1 VRVAFVTHNFPRHPG
16 DLAGAFLLPLAAA
29 LRSRGHELLVIA
41 PSDGGRGGEDEI
53 GGVAVRRVRY
63 AAAERETLAYSGRM
77 AEALSSAGAALALA
91 GMIRALRRGAREWL
105 AGSRGVVHAHW
116 WIPSGIAAP
125 REWPLVLT
133 SHGTDARLL
142 PGSALARLAA
152 RPVYHR
158 ARVVTAVST
167 HLASLI
173 EAATGRR
180 VDAVQPMPLL
190 AAGGP
195 ARAPRGPSP
204 GQLVL
209 VARLTPQKRVELAIE
224 ALALLVGQGVE
235 ARLRVVGDG
244 PARRGLEQLAATR
257 GLGPAVAFEGQ
268 VPTSR
273 VAAFLAE
280 AEVALFPAQGEGF
293 GLAAVEALEQGTPVV
308 ACTDGGG
315 VRDVLAEPG
324 AGRVVAPTAEAIAGA
339 VRGLLGNPGARA
351 SARAAG
357 KEWRGRLEPDVV
369 AGEVERWY
377 TEALGA

>member
-1 VRVAFVTHNFPRHPG
+1 MRVAFVTHNFPRRPG

-29 LRSRGHELLVIA
+29 LRARGHQLLVVA

-53 GGVAVRRVRY
+53 EGVPVRRVRY
-63 AAAERETLAYSGRM
+63 AAPPRETLAYSGRM
-77 AEALSSAGAALALA
+77 AEALSSPGAALALA

-105 AGSRGVVHAHW
+105 AGTRGVVHAHW
-116 WIPSGIAAP
+116 WVPAGIAAP
-125 REWPLVLT
+125 RRWPLVLT

-152 RPVYHR
+152 RPVYRR

-167 HLASLI
+167 HLAALI

-180 VDAVQPMPLL
+180 VDVVQPMPLPPG
-190 AAGGP
+190 GGP

-209 VARLTPQKRVELAIE
+209 VARLTAQKRVDLAIE

-244 PARRGLEQLAATR
+244 PARRGLEHLAASR
-257 GLGPAVAFEGQ
+257 GLGAAVAFEGQ

-280 AEVALFPAQGEGF
+280 AEVALFPAVGEGF
-293 GLAAVEALEQGTPVV
+293 GLAAVEALGQGTPVV

-315 VRDVLAEPG
+315 VRDVLSEPG
-324 AGRVVAPTAEAIAGA
+324 AGQVVAPTPGAIAGA
-339 VRGLLGNPGARA
+339 VRGLLGNPAARGAA
-351 SARAAG
+351 AAAG
-357 KEWRGRLEPDVV
+357 KAWRGRLEPDVV

-377 TEALGA
+377 AEALRA

>member
-16 DLAGAFLLPLAAA
+16 DLAGAFLQPLAGA
-29 LRSRGHELLVIA
+29 LRARGHELLVVA
-41 PSDGGRGGEDEI
+41 PSDEGRGGEDEI
-53 GGVAVRRVRY
+53 GGVAVRRMRY
-63 AAAERETLAYSGRM
+63 AAPARETLAYSGRM
-77 AEALSSAGAALALA
+77 SEALSSAGAALALA
-91 GMIRALRRGAREWL
+91 GMVRALRRGAREWL

-116 WIPSGIAAP
+116 WIPAGIAAP
-125 REWPLVLT
+125 RGWPLVLT

-152 RPVYHR
+152 RPVYRR

-190 AAGGP
+190 AGGGP
-195 ARAPRGPSP
+195 ARAPRGPAP
-204 GQLVL
+204 GQLVV
-209 VARLTPQKRVELAIE
+209 VARLTPQKRVDLAIA
-224 ALALLVGQGVE
+224 ALAHLVGQGVE
-235 ARLRVVGDG
+235 ARLRIVGDG
-244 PARRGLEQLAATR
+244 PSRRGLEQLAASH
-257 GLGPAVAFEGQ
+257 GLGAAVAFEGQ

-280 AEVALFPAQGEGF
+280 AEVALFPARGEGF

-324 AGRVVAPTAEAIAGA
+324 AGVVVAPTAEAIAGA

-351 SARAAG
+351 AAQAAG
-357 KEWRGRLEPDVV
+357 RAWRSRLDPDVV
-369 AGEVERWY
+369 AAVVERWY
-377 TEALGA
+377 AEAVRA

>member
-1 VRVAFVTHNFPRHPG
+1 MRVAFVTHNFPRQPG

-29 LRSRGHELLVIA
+29 LRARGHELLVVA
-41 PSDGGRGGEDEI
+41 PSDQGRGGEDEI
-53 GGVAVRRVRY
+53 GGVPVRRMRY
-63 AAAERETLAYSGRM
+63 AAPARETLAYSGRM

-105 AGSRGVVHAHW
+105 AGSRGLVHAHW
-116 WIPSGIAAP
+116 WIPAGIAAP
-125 REWPLVLT
+125 RRWPLVLT

-142 PGSALARLAA
+142 PGSVLARLAA
-152 RPVYHR
+152 RPVYRR
-158 ARVVTAVST
+158 ARVVSAVST
-167 HLASLI
+167 HLAGLI
-173 EAATGRR
+173 EATTRRR
-180 VDAVQPMPLL
+180 VDAVQPMPLP

-195 ARAPRGPSP
+195 ARAPRGPAP

-209 VARLTPQKRVELAIE
+209 VARLTPQKRADLAIE
-224 ALALLVGQGVE
+224 ALALLAEQGVA
-235 ARLRVVGDG
+235 ARLRIVGDG
-244 PARRGLEQLAATR
+244 PSRPGLERLAASR
-257 GLGPAVAFEGQ
+257 GLGAAVAFEGQ

-280 AEVALFPAQGEGF
+280 AEVALLPAQGEGF

-324 AGRVVAPTAEAIAGA
+324 AGRVVAPTAGAVAEA

-351 SARAAG
+351 AAEAAG
-357 KEWRGRLEPDVV
+357 RAWRSRLEPDVV
-369 AGEVERWY
+369 AAEVERWY
-377 TEALGA
+377 AEALRA